1 MTRDNIERLALYAR
15 AEIEVRRIAL
25 NMDQVR
31 RFNPP
36 PSFVKEGDTRTSGY
50 RTRFGTDECW
60 ELDALSPTV
69 MADLIRTEI
78 ESLIEPN
85 AWAEALAHESRGR
98 ELLDAAAGNWAL
110 VEKLLRGKPR

>member
-1 MTRDNIERLALYAR
+1 MTRDNPSGWRSMPAPRSRSAVSRSTWIRSSRY
-15 AEIEVRRIAL
+15 
-25 NMDQVR
+25 Q
-31 RFNPP
+31 PP
-36 PSFVKEGDTRTSGY
+36 PNFVKEGDTRTSGY
-50 RTRFGTDECW
+50 REQFGTDECW

-69 MADLIRTEI
+69 IADLIRTEI

>member
-1 MTRDNIERLALYAR
+1 
-15 AEIEVRRIAL
+15 
-25 NMDQVR
+25 
-31 RFNPP
+31 
-36 PSFVKEGDTRTSGY
+36 
-50 RTRFGTDECW
+50 
-60 ELDALSPTV
+60 

-85 AWAEALAHESRGR
+85 AWAEALARESRGR